1 MLSPTQQGQGGTRQT
16 PVTRTQAPTHT
27 PPPSGRDGSP
37 PKTPGGNPAARV
49 ARGAQS
55 PFSGA
60 RPRSQAPGQRGTAAP
75 YLGQS
80 KSAPALQQ
88 LFNGHPPPVHRSQ
101 KSNGGSRFEFT
112 APENVQTLH
121 QPLATVCK
129 DWFAQPQSVADGI
142 ALIDAL
148 CKLPQAATLWH
159 ALLSRH
165 GEALARAKRDAPV
178 QDILRWVRRLK
189 AVADAALD
197 AQDTVRASEA
207 LGWAQ
212 DLVQGFPIQAKGP
225 AAKALALVNQGLKRL
240 NMAQAHKPDLVPPP
254 FRLDTDTDTPPAT
267 PRQSL
272 RPARASLPPF
282 HDIPAD
288 SELDRAL
295 MWAVQTAGDDKN
307 FVPLL
312 HALQAWQACLWE
324 GKPSPYGDRAQ
335 CQALRGLLGL
345 CENPWLSAAQRAELL
360 ELAWSVVG
368 PQPPHDS
375 LLAHDV
381 AEAIRRWLPADRAA
395 HLLLAHGVP
404 PEQLHPDH
412 PYRRRLDAVRELID
426 WGLPEAAARQL
437 LRDSRYA
444 WAHQHLFHSQSP
456 GVHCHGEGVT
466 LTFQPVARDFND
478 ADVDAVLVV
487 CEAWQDQCPGLAL
500 ALMKTTTPQALNAE
514 RESALLQRWHRQA
527 TVLQA
532 RTKRLENAPAIP
544 LPKVTR
550 KVFAPW
556 LSVAFDIDPQSGRTT
571 AVHCTVQRESTL
583 RLPPQVLLRVR
594 EKLLGWGNT
603 QLHDPSGLSFDLLVK
618 VFETVDTELDGRMA
632 LEPEDWLQMTLMECQ
647 RTGTALRLITLLPS
661 LPAGTLDEASLA
673 QVFQVAARPELDP
686 GERAN
691 VIQNALSCLPPRD
704 GPGAMSHADC
714 LLSILAHEDASLR
727 RNLFRRYCS
736 HHPFD
741 PSRDP
746 TPQLFELLSRLRESE
761 GQQDSDTWA
770 QLVQPGPATAWPLWR
785 ALCLRLITLMAPR
798 IRGAQLAAPD
808 LHSALE
814 ANTQVLYAVH
824 RLSWLPEQAAL
835 SAERQA
841 TLLSA
846 LCDAMPLAHRRS
858 FLEQLDVACLDL
870 MRQALAM
877 RTGERLSGLI
887 ALRGALLALSG
898 PSVPGQRLANT
909 GEADIDA
916 GVRFFAEWFAVRLAP
931 HRGASDERE
940 ALKALKL
947 QYELSRYSP
956 ETALSPRTP
965 DPLEGL
971 IRELFLLHGL

>member
-1 MLSPTQQGQGGTRQT
+1 MFYRTHSGQGGTQQT
-16 PVTRTQAPTHT
+16 PVTGKQASTNT
-27 PPPSGRDGSP
+27 PPPSERKDSP
-37 PKTPGGNPAARV
+37 PKTPGGHPAAQV

-80 KSAPALQQ
+80 KSAHALQQ
-88 LFNGHPPPVHRSQ
+88 LFTGHPPPVHRSQ
-101 KSNGGSRFEFT
+101 KSDGSSRFEFT
-112 APENVQTLH
+112 APEHVQALH
-121 QPLATVCK
+121 QALVTVCK

-148 CKLPQAATLWH
+148 CELPQAATTCRT
-159 ALLSRH
+159 LLSLH

-178 QDILRWVRRLK
+178 LDILRWVRRLK
-189 AVADAALD
+189 AVVDAALE

-212 DLVQGFPIQAKGP
+212 DLIQSLPAKAKGP
-225 AAKALALVNQGLKRL
+225 AAQARALVNQGLKQL
-240 NMAQAHKPDLVPPP
+240 AKAQAHQPGRVPPP
-254 FRLDTDTDTPPAT
+254 FRLDTDTPPAT

-282 HDIPAD
+282 HDSPAET
-288 SELDRAL
+288 ELDRAL
-295 MWAVQTAGDDKN
+295 MWAVQTAADDKN
-307 FVPLL
+307 LVPLL

-324 GKPSPYGDRAQ
+324 RKPSPYGDRAQ
-335 CQALRGLLGL
+335 GRALRGLLGL
-345 CENPWLSAAQRAELL
+345 CESPWLSATQRAELL
-360 ELAWSVVG
+360 KLACCLVD
-368 PQPPHDS
+368 PQPSHDS

-381 AEAIRRWLPADRAA
+381 AEAIRRWLPADQAA

-404 PEQLHPDH
+404 PERLHPDH
-412 PYRRRLDAVRELID
+412 PYRRRLDAVRELVD

-444 WAHQHLFHSQSP
+444 WAHQHLFHSLSP

-466 LTFQPVARDFND
+466 LSFEAVERKFDD

-487 CEAWQDQCPGLAL
+487 CKAWQDQCPELAL
-500 ALMKTTTPQALNAE
+500 ALMKTTTPQALNSE

-556 LSVAFDIDPQSGRTT
+556 LSVAFDIDPQSGHVT
-571 AVHCTVQRESTL
+571 AVHCAVQRESTL
-583 RLPPQVLLRVR
+583 RLSPQVLLRVR
-594 EKLLGWGNT
+594 EKLLGWVNA
-603 QLHDPSGLSFDLLVK
+603 QLHDLSGLSFDLLVK
-618 VFETVDTELDGRMA
+618 VLETVDSELDGRMA
-632 LEPEDWLQMTLMECQ
+632 FEGEDWLQMTLMECQ
-647 RTGTALRLITLLPS
+647 RTGTALRLITVLPS

-673 QVFQVAARPELDP
+673 QVFQVAARPDLNP
-686 GERAN
+686 RERAN
-691 VIQNALSCLPPRD
+691 VIQNALTCLPPRD
-704 GPGAMSHADC
+704 GPGAVSHADC
-714 LLSILAHEDASLR
+714 LLSILAHDDASLR
-727 RNLFRRYCS
+727 HNLFRRYCS

-741 PSRDP
+741 PKDP

-761 GQQDSDTWA
+761 GQQDRDTWA
-770 QLVQPGPATAWPLWR
+770 QLVQPGAATAWPLWR

-798 IRGAQLAAPD
+798 IRGAQLGAPD

-814 ANTQVLYAVH
+814 SNTQVLHAVH
-824 RLSWLPEQAAL
+824 RLSWQPAQPAL

-841 TLLSA
+841 ELLSA
-846 LCDAMPLAHRRS
+846 LCDAMPLAHRRI
-858 FLEQLDVACLDL
+858 FLEQVDGACLDL
-870 MRQALAM
+870 MRQALAA
-877 RTGERLSGLI
+877 RAGERLTGLI
-887 ALRGALLALSG
+887 ALRGALLALLG
-898 PSVPGQRLANT
+898 PSVPGQRLAST

-916 GVRFFAEWFAVRLAP
+916 GVHVFAEWFAVRLAP
-931 HRGASDERE
+931 QRGATDERE

-956 ETALSPRTP
+956 DMALSPRTP
-965 DPLEGL
+965 DPLERL
-971 IRELFLLHGL
+971 IRELFQLHGL